1 MTHLLRAFALTSL
14 MLALAGGVH
23 AGRHAERKAER
34 QADPAARGGDTAP
47 DPAIPACG
55 PQRCLVTVA
64 GGHLQRDGRPWTP
77 KGVVLTGLVAPEPYL
92 RGIYARS
99 REAWGPQLLRQ
110 LQDIGV
116 DTLRFNVSAAGL
128 DPDNPMPDRRMGP
141 EAKRVY
147 LAQIVEAVE
156 LGARYGMNSIV
167 TITSGDVTGASDS
180 ERVPGQEAVRGWRVL
195 APLLAKQPSVVFNA
209 FNEPDYGG
217 TSRIDTDPKPWQE
230 WRAGYQLMVD
240 AIRASGARQPI
251 ILDGLDMSRVWRRL
265 TEAQVPH
272 DPLAQL
278 VYDIHPFPTD
288 SGQHRKTGKAK
299 IDYHSPEHIEHW
311 LGGWCERH
319 ACIAS
324 AFYSGSAG
332 NPAKAHCYDA
342 RNAPAPGLD
351 SARIT
356 DDFLDYFDRR
366 QIGVL
371 AFAGDWP
378 FRVFDR
384 PGQPGARLTGFPS
397 AMRVQGCAQSERM
410 YGPGERLRDHWL
422 RLRRQEGAPR

>member
-147 LAQIVEAVE
+147 LAQIVEE
-156 LGARYGMNSIV
+156 IG
-167 TITSGDVTGASDS
+167 
-180 ERVPGQEAVRGWRVL
+180 
-195 APLLAKQPSVVFNA
+195 
-209 FNEPDYGG
+209 
-217 TSRIDTDPKPWQE
+217 
-230 WRAGYQLMVD
+230 RAHV
-240 AIRASGARQPI
+240 
-251 ILDGLDMSRVWRRL
+251 
-265 TEAQVPH
+265 
-272 DPLAQL
+272 
-278 VYDIHPFPTD
+278 
-288 SGQHRKTGKAK
+288 
-299 IDYHSPEHIEHW
+299 
-311 LGGWCERH
+311 
-319 ACIAS
+319 
-324 AFYSGSAG
+324 
-332 NPAKAHCYDA
+332 
-342 RNAPAPGLD
+342 
-351 SARIT
+351 
-356 DDFLDYFDRR
+356 
-366 QIGVL
+366 
-371 AFAGDWP
+371 
-378 FRVFDR
+378 
-384 PGQPGARLTGFPS
+384 
-397 AMRVQGCAQSERM
+397 
-410 YGPGERLRDHWL
+410 
-422 RLRRQEGAPR
+422 